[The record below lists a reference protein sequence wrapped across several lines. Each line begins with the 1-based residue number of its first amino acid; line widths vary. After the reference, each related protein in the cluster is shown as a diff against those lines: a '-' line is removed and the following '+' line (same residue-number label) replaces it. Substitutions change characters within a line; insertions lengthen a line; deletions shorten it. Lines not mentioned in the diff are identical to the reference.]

1 MPKSKDP
8 KPMRSKA
15 LAIYGAGGLGREI
28 ASMVHDINQ
37 HKRQWE
43 LIGFYDDGKQ
53 KGSIIDLLPVLGGRN
68 EINAARSPMSLVI
81 AISDPLTK
89 EKLVREIV
97 NTNIGFPVLI
107 HPACLAGDKKNNRFG
122 RGTILTAGVILTT
135 RIQTGDFV
143 LINLATTV
151 GHDVTIG
158 KFCSIM
164 PGCSISGS
172 VSLGERC
179 LVGTGAR
186 ILQNITVGEDS
197 IIGAGAVVTRSF
209 GPASTLIGVP
219 AVKTSQHG
227 EGV

>member
-1 MPKSKDP
+1 MPKSK
-8 KPMRSKA
+8 K

-28 ASMVHDINQ
+28 AWMVNEMNQ
-37 HKRQWE
+37 HSRQWE
-43 LIGFYDDGKQ
+43 LIGFFDDGMQ
-53 KGSIIDLLPVLGGRN
+53 KDSIVDDLPVLGGLN
-68 EINAARSPMSLVI
+68 EINAGRSPMSLII

-107 HPACLAGDKKNNRFG
+107 HPACLAGDKKNNVFG
-122 RGTILTAGVILTT
+122 RGTVLTAGVILTT

-151 GHDVTIG
+151 GHDVNIG
-158 KFCSIM
+158 NFCSIM

-179 LVGTGAR
+179 VVGTGAR
-186 ILQNITVGEDS
+186 ILQNIILGEDS
-197 IIGAGAVVTRSF
+197 VVGAGAVVTRSF

-219 AVKTSQHG
+219 AVKTSQHV